1 MGRPR
6 ISPRM
11 EGDAARTPAG
21 SGSKRSRRKQRRT
34 SYQGSNALPEVME
47 EAAVVLPEL
56 TPPVPQPRH
65 KTMNEN
71 RILWS
76 EGFDR
81 VFRNK
86 ALGVQRKV
94 EPGVEQ
100 RLERIPV

>member
-1 MGRPR
+1 
-6 ISPRM
+6 
-11 EGDAARTPAG
+11 
-21 SGSKRSRRKQRRT
+21 
-34 SYQGSNALPEVME
+34 ME
-47 EAAVVLPEL
+47 EAAVILPEL

-86 ALGVQRKV
+86 ALGVHRKV
-94 EPGVEQ
+94 ETRVEQ
-100 RLERIPV
+100 RLKCIPI